1 MPPMS
6 TTLRAFFDHDRWAT
20 LTLIDHLA
28 TLPPG
33 TLELDAPGTYGT
45 IGATLEH
52 IVDAAENYLARLEG
66 RPAPDAREPGEPP
79 PSLGELRAQADEALG
94 RIGDIGLGRDGALR
108 VTGRFRST
116 GEDFDLPAWLFLV
129 QAVHH
134 GTDHRA
140 HICTVLGARELPT
153 PEIDVWSYEE
163 ALAGT

>member
-1 MPPMS
+1 MD

-20 LTLIDHLA
+20 LRLFDHLA
-28 TLPPG
+28 QLPPE

-52 IVDAAENYLARLEG
+52 IVDAAEAYLARLEG
-66 RPAPDAREPGEPP
+66 RPVADSRGPDEPA
-79 PSLGELRAQADEALG
+79 PSLEELRGRADAALG
-94 RIGDIGLGRDGALR
+94 RITAIAMERDGAER
-108 VTGRFRST
+108 VTGRYRST

-134 GTDHRA
+134 GTDHRT

-153 PEIDVWSYEE
+153 PEIDVWSHEE
-163 ALAGT
+163 TLSGS